1 VIPAVVLAAVADV
14 ALFALV
20 FVRLWRSRG
29 RGVSTRMRLFGALA
43 SSVLLGALTTGLY
56 AVAVDVRTIGFVPR
70 LSSVAPK
77 AFVLASGLLA
87 VAAAVAAIA
96 GRRLARSAEQL
107 ADAAGRIAEGQRW
120 APLPR
125 TSNGE
130 ARRIARALVTLR
142 GEVANRPY
150 AAAFLRDAWHDLKT
164 PLAAIRA
171 TLEVLEDGALDD
183 PEAGRRFVA
192 NLSRSARELDRRL
205 ADLVTLARMETAS
218 LDREA
223 PAPVEDLIARAIV
236 QVAPLAAAR
245 GVALNE
251 ASRAGHRAGTEVRCD
266 ALAIGRALANL
277 LENAVDASPGGAVSV
292 SVDAEAKDAVLVDV
306 VNEPAAVPREM
317 RGHLFER
324 AVTAGRP
331 GREGK
336 RNGSGLG
343 LAIARAAIEA
353 HGGRVSFVELGPP
366 RVRVRVELPR

>member
-1 VIPAVVLAAVADV
+1 MIVAVAVAALADA

-20 FVRLWRSRG
+20 LFRLWRSRG

-56 AVAVDVRTIGFVPR
+56 AIAVDVRTIGFVPR

-183 PEAGRRFVA
+183 PEAARRFVA
-192 NLSRSARELDRRL
+192 NLSRSAGELDRRL

-218 LDREA
+218 LDRES
-223 PAPVEDLIARAIV
+223 PAPLHDLIARAIV

-251 ASRAGHRAGTEVRCD
+251 ASHAGPLAVRCD
-266 ALAIGRALANL
+266 AAAIGRALANL

-292 SVDAEAKDAVLVDV
+292 SVDVATKDAVFVDV
-306 VNEPAAVPREM
+306 VNEPAAVPREV

-324 AVTAGRP
+324 AATAASP

-343 LAIARAAIEA
+343 LAIARAAVEA
-353 HGGRVSFVELGPP
+353 HGGRVTFIELGPP